1 MTEFHQVRVAEVVEE
16 TADAKSLVLDV
27 PDGFAYRP
35 GQFITVRIGSAARCY
50 SMSSAP
56 HEGLKI
62 TVKRMPDGYGSNWLC
77 DAPVGTVLDV
87 LPPAGVFTPRSLDDD
102 LLLFAAGSGIT
113 PVMSIVKSVL
123 AGGTGRLVLVYAN
136 RDERSVIF
144 ADELSRLAAD
154 RLVVVHWLESLQGLP
169 TVPHLVELARPFA
182 DRESFVCGPAPF
194 MKAAT
199 TALRQLDVPRDRVH
213 VEKFVSLS
221 GNPFEVA
228 APLPGEDRPSAT
240 VRVELDGEHH
250 QFAWPAQTRLLDLL
264 LDKGLDAPYSC
275 REGACS
281 ACTCR
286 LVKGEVKM
294 LNNDV
299 LDEQDIADGYVL
311 ACQSVPVTDTVE
323 ITYS

>member
-1 MTEFHQVRVAEVVEE
+1 MAEFHQVRVAEVIEE
-16 TADAKSLVLDV
+16 TAEARSLVLDA
-27 PDGFAYRP
+27 PSGFDFLP
-35 GQFITVRIGSAARCY
+35 GQFITVRVGAVARCY

-62 TVKRMPDGYGSNWLC
+62 TVKRMGSGSAWLC
-77 DAPVGTVLDV
+77 DEATEGTVLDV
-87 LPPAGVFTPRSLDDD
+87 LPPAGVFTPRSLDED

-123 AGGTGRLVLVYAN
+123 AGGTGRIVLVYAN

-144 ADELSRLAAD
+144 ADELRGLAAD
-154 RLVVVHWLESLQGLP
+154 RLVVVHWLESVQGLP
-169 TVPHLVELARPFA
+169 TVPHLLELARPFA
-182 DRESFVCGPAPF
+182 DRVAFVCGPAPF
-194 MKAAT
+194 MQAAT
-199 TALRQLDVPRDRVH
+199 TALRQLDLPRDRIH

-221 GNPFEVA
+221 GNPFAVA
-228 APLPGEDRPSAT
+228 APLPGEDRPSTT
-240 VRVELDGEHH
+240 VDVELDGTRHRLD
-250 QFAWPAQTRLLDLL
+250 WPAQTRLLDLL
-264 LDKGLDAPYSC
+264 LDNGIDAPYSC

-286 LVKGEVKM
+286 LVRGEVKM

-299 LDEQDIADGYVL
+299 LDEQDLADGYVL
-311 ACQSVPVTDTVE
+311 ACQAVPVTDTVE